1 MIAVPATCLSSED
14 CTAARSTT
22 HTSVYLCAS
31 ACLCASLQHG
41 ERAVRTPFSPLGF
54 IPVLPDAPEQQQQ
67 QQTAAPT
74 ATATDTPHDASSTA
88 AAAVELYPGV
98 AAGTPWC
105 VTLVF
110 PEPIC
115 PERLVFVVHQLES
128 DAWVRD
134 HGANFSLQ
142 LRSPC
147 LGDLVEGVL
156 AAEGGY
162 EHWGLLHRLQRVL
175 ELLDNA
181 EAAGGLNGL
190 VLLLCLGLLL

>member
-1 MIAVPATCLSSED
+1 MPVISDPAE
-14 CTAARSTT
+14 
-22 HTSVYLCAS
+22 
-31 ACLCASLQHG
+31 
-41 ERAVRTPFSPLGF
+41 
-54 IPVLPDAPEQQQQ
+54 Q
-67 QQTAAPT
+67 QQTAAAAPS
-74 ATATDTPHDASSTA
+74 TATDNSTPDAPD
-88 AAAVELYPGV
+88 AAVVIPAEQVQLYTDVPE
-98 AAGTPWC
+98 GTPWC

-110 PEPIC
+110 PEAIC
-115 PERLVFVVHQLES
+115 PERFVFVLHQLES

-181 EAAGGLNGL
+181 ESAGGW
-190 VLLLCLGLLL
+190 LGA

>member
-1 MIAVPATCLSSED
+1 VIPDPAE
-14 CTAARSTT
+14 
-22 HTSVYLCAS
+22 
-31 ACLCASLQHG
+31 
-41 ERAVRTPFSPLGF
+41 
-54 IPVLPDAPEQQQQ
+54 Q
-67 QQTAAPT
+67 QQTAAAP
-74 ATATDTPHDASSTA
+74 ATATDANTSDA
-88 AAAVELYPGV
+88 AATEEVSAEPVQLYSGV
-98 AAGTPWC
+98 PDGTPWC

-110 PEPIC
+110 PEAIC
-115 PERLVFVVHQLES
+115 PERFVFVLHQLES

-162 EHWGLLHRLQRVL
+162 EQWGLLHRLQRVL

-181 EAAGGLNGL
+181 ESAGALPQFQIDL
-190 VLLLCLGLLL
+190 

>member
-1 MIAVPATCLSSED
+1 MLLQAQHILTLQIMLNSSNLLCTSALFATV
-14 CTAARSTT
+14 
-22 HTSVYLCAS
+22 TSAL
-31 ACLCASLQHG
+31 LQHG

-54 IPVLPDAPEQQQQ
+54 MPVLPTPSEQQQQ
-67 QQTAAPT
+67 TETLAA
-74 ATATDTPHDASSTA
+74 AVATDADAETPPDADSAAA
-88 AAAVELYPGV
+88 AAAVEPVQLYNGV
-98 AAGTPWC
+98 TSGSPWC

-110 PEPIC
+110 PEVMC

-181 EAAGGLNGL
+181 EAAGELYF
-190 VLLLCLGLLL
+190 

>member
-1 MIAVPATCLSSED
+1 LFVLPF
-14 CTAARSTT
+14 
-22 HTSVYLCAS
+22 
-31 ACLCASLQHG
+31 LQHG

-54 IPVLPDAPEQQQQ
+54 MPVLPDPSEQQQQ
-67 QQTAAPT
+67 QDTPA
-74 ATATDTPHDASSTA
+74 ATATDAADTPDSA
-88 AAAVELYPGV
+88 AAAAAAEEPVQLYSDVP
-98 AAGTPWC
+98 AGTSWC

-110 PEPIC
+110 PEAVC

-181 EAAGGLNGL
+181 EAAGVGCVRSAVLCCCSVCMDIPTAAVELL
-190 VLLLCLGLLL
+190 VFLC